1 MSRAVLYFT
10 GPGLL
15 EIREEPLPS
24 PPPGKVLVKTLFSA
38 ISAGSELL
46 AYRGLCPPDLPL
58 DQSIPSLRG
67 KCAFPMKYGYS
78 LVGKVA
84 ALGSGV
90 PGEWEDR
97 TVFSFHPHES
107 SFIAAVDEL
116 LPLPA
121 GISPEEALFLP
132 NLETAVNLVMDG
144 RPLIGEKAVVFG
156 QGVVGLLTTAVLGM
170 HPLARLLA
178 ADRHRLRRETS
189 LQFGASAAFD
199 ASDPDLAAAIMDGL
213 GKEKGREGADL
224 TFEISGAPEAL
235 EQAISVTGFHGRIVI
250 GSWYGVKPVRLNLG
264 GAFHRSRIRL
274 IDSQVSTINPE
285 FSGRWTK
292 ARRTALVWSLLKK
305 TDPARLITR
314 RFPFADAREAYD
326 FLDRRPERCLQ
337 VIFQY

>member
-1 MSRAVLYFT
+1 MNRAALYFT
-10 GPGLL
+10 APGLL

-24 PPPGKVLVKTLFSA
+24 PPPGKVLVKTLLSA

-46 AYRGLCPPDLPL
+46 AYRGLCPPDLSL
-58 DQSIPSLRG
+58 DESIPSLQG
-67 KCAFPMKYGYS
+67 KCTFPMKYGYS
-78 LVGKVA
+78 LVGRVT

-97 TVFSFHPHES
+97 MVFSFQPHVS
-107 SFIAAVDEL
+107 AFAAAVEEL

-132 NLETAVNLVMDG
+132 NLETAVNLAMDG
-144 RPLIGEKAVVFG
+144 RPVIGEKAVVFG
-156 QGVVGLLTTAVLGM
+156 QGIVGLLTTAVLGM

-178 ADRHRLRRETS
+178 VDRHRLRREAS
-189 LQFGASAAFD
+189 LQFGAGAAFD
-199 ASDPDLAAAIMDGL
+199 ASDPNLADAVMDGL
-213 GKEKGREGADL
+213 GKEDGLEGADL
-224 TFEISGAPEAL
+224 AFEISGAPEAL
-235 EQAISVTGFHGRIVI
+235 EQAISVTGFSGRIVV

-274 IDSQVSTINPE
+274 IASQVSTIDPE

-292 ARRTALVWSLLKK
+292 ARRMALVWSLLKR
-305 TDPARLITR
+305 TAPARLITQ
-314 RFPFADAREAYD
+314 RFPFAHAREAYD
-326 FLDRRPERCLQ
+326 FLDRQPERCLQ